1 MAKYHASDRDD
12 SILWSRRVLQ
22 NKNSYVILD
31 TETTGLEEN
40 DEIIQMAII
49 DLEKNVLYN
58 TLLKPKLKKSISRE
72 ATAIHGIKKIDLID
86 APCFETAIHK
96 FVDVTEDKTI
106 LIYNAEFDVRLLQ
119 QTCYANRTKKFPLS
133 FWCVMKEY
141 SKYVGEW
148 NEYHQNYQLQK
159 LKGGDHTA
167 LGDCL
172 ATLATI
178 EVMANSKTAKEL
190 KPEPVQEIKN
200 EKELEPVTIIKPEIS
215 QSSQEVIKKWWQF
228 WN

>member
-12 SILWSRRVLQ
+12 SILWSRNVLEK
-22 NKNSYVILD
+22 KNSYVILD
-31 TETTGLEEN
+31 TETTGLEDE

-58 TLLKPKLKKSISRE
+58 TLLKPKLKKSISRD
-72 ATAIHGIKKIDLID
+72 ATMIHGIKKNDLID
-86 APCFETAIHK
+86 APYFETAVHK
-96 FVDVTEDKTI
+96 FLDVTENKTI
-106 LIYNAEFDVRLLQ
+106 LIYNAEFDIRLLQ
-119 QTCYANRTKKFPLS
+119 QTCYANRIKKFPLS
-133 FWCVMKEY
+133 CWCVMKEY

-148 NEYHQNYQLQK
+148 NEYHQNYRLQK

-172 ATLATI
+172 ATLTTI
-178 EVMANSKTAKEL
+178 EVMAKSKTAKEL
-190 KPEPVQEIKN
+190 KPEPIQEMKS
-200 EKELEPVTIIKPEIS
+200 EKKIEAITITQPDVI
-215 QSSQEVIKKWWQF
+215 QSSQKVIKKWWQF